1 MIPVQVHLVL
11 NHVPLVGLV
20 FGLIFSVLG
29 MKRSS
34 PQFYLAGL
42 RIFWGMGVI
51 AIPIVLSGLRSA
63 DALSGSSWLNA
74 IAVARHQRA
83 GMLTLVVL
91 MALSAV
97 SETILFRSHRS
108 FVYPTKRVRTAV
120 RVIASVGLGV
130 MLWTSSLGGEL
141 RHTEL
146 KSEGARVNHQPSIEL
161 TSARREG

>member
-63 DALSGSSWLNA
+63 DAVSGSSWLNA

-91 MALSAV
+91 LALSTV
-97 SETILFRSHRS
+97 SGAMLFRSHRG
-108 FVYPTKRVRTAV
+108 FVYPTKRVRMSSNRQRRFGT
-120 RVIASVGLGV
+120 GV
-130 MLWTSSLGGEL
+130 MDFVSRGRAPTYG
-141 RHTEL
+141 T
-146 KSEGARVNHQPSIEL
+146 
-161 TSARREG
+161 